1 MIGTLQRAKP
11 TRAAPWRRSDKGG
24 VNVIYTIMITQTLR
38 GYVEIEAPDDSTA
51 VEIATRRF
59 ERDGEQLP
67 DMDDLERLIFEPI
80 AENE

>member
-1 MIGTLQRAKP
+1 MK
-11 TRAAPWRRSDKGG
+11 
-24 VNVIYTIMITQTLR
+24 YTIMITQTLR